1 MEQTFEVELV
11 NQNEYL
17 VRWASEGQSGE
28 SLVHTN
34 PEFLAEAGLD
44 GFEEQLVVEETTG
57 YLAEHQPV
65 IDFPQTVDLEEIA
78 AAYTDYTEQLKARLQ
93 ARNQG

>member
-1 MEQTFEVELV
+1 MDKTFDIELV
-11 NQNEYL
+11 NHNEYL
-17 VRWASEGQSGE
+17 VRWASEGQTGE

-34 PEFLAEAGLD
+34 PEFLAEVGLG
-44 GFEEQLVVEETTG
+44 GFDEQLIVEETTA

-78 AAYTDYTEQLKARLQ
+78 AAYTDYAEQLKARLD
-93 ARNQG
+93 AR

>member
-1 MEQTFEVELV
+1 MEKSFDIELV

-17 VRWASEGQSGE
+17 VRWAADGQTGE

-34 PEFLAEAGLD
+34 PEFLAEVGLGGID
-44 GFEEQLVVEETTG
+44 ELRIVEETTT

-78 AAYTDYTEQLKARLQ
+78 AAYGDYAEQLKARLD
-93 ARNQG
+93 AK

>member
-1 MEQTFEVELV
+1 MEKSFDIELV

-34 PEFLAEAGLD
+34 PEFLAAVGLD
-44 GFEEQLVVEETTG
+44 GFDEQLVVEETTT

-78 AAYTDYTEQLKARLQ
+78 AAYPEYTEQMKVRLD
-93 ARNQG
+93 AKRGL

>member
-1 MEQTFEVELV
+1 METTFDIEPV

-17 VRWASEGQSGE
+17 VRWASEGQTGE

-34 PEFLAEAGLD
+34 PDFLAEAGLD
-44 GFEEQLVVEETTG
+44 GFDEQKIVEETTA
-57 YLAEHQPV
+57 YMAEHQPV

-78 AAYTDYTEQLKARLQ
+78 AAYGDYAEKLKSRLEAR
-93 ARNQG
+93 

>member
-1 MEQTFEVELV
+1 METTFDIEPV

-17 VRWASEGQSGE
+17 VRWASEGQTGE

-34 PEFLAEAGLD
+34 PDFLAEAGLD
-44 GFEEQLVVEETTG
+44 GSDEQKIVEETTA
-57 YLAEHQPV
+57 YMAEHQPV

-78 AAYTDYTEQLKARLQ
+78 AAYGDYAEKLKSRLEAR
-93 ARNQG
+93 

>member
-1 MEQTFEVELV
+1 MEQTFDIELV

-34 PEFLAEAGLD
+34 PDFLAEVGLE
-44 GFEEQLVVEETTG
+44 GFDEQLIVEETAT

-78 AAYTDYTEQLKARLQ
+78 AAYTGYTEQLKQRLQ
-93 ARNQG
+93 AR

>member
-1 MEQTFEVELV
+1 MEQTFDIELV

-34 PEFLAEAGLD
+34 PDFLAEAGLA
-44 GFEEQLVVEETTG
+44 GFDEQLIVEETAT

-78 AAYTDYTEQLKARLQ
+78 AAYTGYTEQLKQRLQ
-93 ARNQG
+93 AR

>member
-1 MEQTFEVELV
+1 MEQTFDIELV

-28 SLVHTN
+28 SLIHTN
-34 PEFLAEAGLD
+34 PGFLAEAGLEGID
-44 GFEEQLVVEETTG
+44 EQLIVEETTS
-57 YLAEHQPV
+57 YLAERQPV

-78 AAYTDYTEQLKARLQ
+78 AADTDYTEQLKSRLQ
-93 ARNQG
+93 AR

>member
-1 MEQTFEVELV
+1 MEKTFDIEPV

-17 VRWASEGQSGE
+17 VRWRSEGQTGE

-44 GFEEQLVVEETTG
+44 SFDEQLVVEETTT

-78 AAYTDYTEQLKARLQ
+78 AAYGDYAEQLKARLQ
-93 ARNQG
+93 SR

>member
-1 MEQTFEVELV
+1 MEKTFDIEPV

-17 VRWASEGQSGE
+17 VRWRSEGQTGE

-34 PEFLAEAGLD
+34 PDFLAEAGLD
-44 GFEEQLVVEETTG
+44 SFDEQLVVEETTT

-78 AAYTDYTEQLKARLQ
+78 AAYGDYAEQLKARLQ
-93 ARNQG
+93 SR

>member
-1 MEQTFEVELV
+1 MEKSFDIELV

-17 VRWASEGQSGE
+17 VSWASEGQTGE

-34 PEFLAEAGLD
+34 PDFLAEVGLG
-44 GFEEQLVVEETTG
+44 GFDEQLVVEETTTFM
-57 YLAEHQPV
+57 AEHQPV

-78 AAYTDYTEQLKARLQ
+78 AAYADYAQQLKARLE
-93 ARNQG
+93 AR

>member
-1 MEQTFEVELV
+1 METSFNIELV

-17 VRWASEGQSGE
+17 VRWASEGQTGE

-34 PEFLAEAGLD
+34 PDFLAEVGLD
-44 GFEEQLVVEETTG
+44 AFEEQRVVEETTS

-78 AAYTDYTEQLKARLQ
+78 AAYTDYAEQLKARLE
-93 ARNQG
+93 AR

>member
-1 MEQTFEVELV
+1 MEQTFDIELV

-34 PEFLAEAGLD
+34 PDFLAEAGLE
-44 GFEEQLVVEETTG
+44 GFDEQLIVEETAT

-78 AAYTDYTEQLKARLQ
+78 AAYTGYTEQLKQRLQ
-93 ARNQG
+93 AR

>member
-1 MEQTFEVELV
+1 MEKTFDIEPV

-17 VRWASEGQSGE
+17 VRWRSEGQTGE

-44 GFEEQLVVEETTG
+44 GFDEQLVVEETTT

-78 AAYTDYTEQLKARLQ
+78 AAYGDYAEQLRARLQ
-93 ARNQG
+93 SR

>member
-1 MEQTFEVELV
+1 MEKTFDIEPV
-11 NQNEYL
+11 NQNEYR
-17 VRWASEGQSGE
+17 VRWRSEGQTGE

-34 PEFLAEAGLD
+34 PDFLAEAGLD
-44 GFEEQLVVEETTG
+44 SFDEQLVVEETTT

-78 AAYTDYTEQLKARLQ
+78 AAYGDYAEQLKARLQ
-93 ARNQG
+93 SR

>member
-1 MEQTFEVELV
+1 MEQTFDIELV

-17 VRWASEGQSGE
+17 VGWAAEGQTGE

-34 PEFLAEAGLD
+34 PGFLAEVGLE
-44 GFEEQLVVEETTG
+44 GFDEKRVVEETVG
-57 YLAEHQPV
+57 FMAERQPV

-78 AAYTDYTEQLKARLQ
+78 AAYTDFTGQLKVRLQ
-93 ARNQG
+93 AG

>member
-1 MEQTFEVELV
+1 MEQTFDIELV

-34 PEFLAEAGLD
+34 PDFLAEAGLE
-44 GFEEQLVVEETTG
+44 GFDELLIVEETAT

-78 AAYTDYTEQLKARLQ
+78 AAYTGYTEQLKQRLQ
-93 ARNQG
+93 AR

>member
-1 MEQTFEVELV
+1 MEKSFDIELV

-17 VRWASEGQSGE
+17 VRWASEGQNGE

-34 PEFLAEAGLD
+34 PEFLAEVGLD
-44 GFEEQLVVEETTG
+44 GFDEQLIVEETTN

-78 AAYTDYTEQLKARLQ
+78 AAYTDYAEQLKARLE
-93 ARNQG
+93 AK

>member
-1 MEQTFEVELV
+1 MEKTFDIEPV

-17 VRWASEGQSGE
+17 VRWRSEGQTGE

-44 GFEEQLVVEETTG
+44 SFDEQLVVEETTT

-78 AAYTDYTEQLKARLQ
+78 AAYGDYAEQLRARLQ
-93 ARNQG
+93 SR

>member
-1 MEQTFEVELV
+1 MEKTFDIEPV

-17 VRWASEGQSGE
+17 VRWRSEGQTGE

-34 PEFLAEAGLD
+34 PDFLVEAGLD
-44 GFEEQLVVEETTG
+44 GFDEQLVVEETTT

-78 AAYTDYTEQLKARLQ
+78 AAYGDYAEQLRARLQ
-93 ARNQG
+93 SR

>member
-1 MEQTFEVELV
+1 MEKTFDIEPV

-17 VRWASEGQSGE
+17 VRWRSEGQTGE

-34 PEFLAEAGLD
+34 PDFLAEAGLD
-44 GFEEQLVVEETTG
+44 SFDEQLVVEETTT

-78 AAYTDYTEQLKARLQ
+78 AAYGDYAEQLKARLQ
-93 ARNQG
+93 AR

>member
-1 MEQTFEVELV
+1 MEQTFDIELV

-17 VRWASEGQSGE
+17 VRWAAEGQSGE

-34 PEFLAEAGLD
+34 PEFLAEVGLE
-44 GFEEQLVVEETTG
+44 GFDEQRVVEETAAFM
-57 YLAEHQPV
+57 AEHQPV

-78 AAYTDYTEQLKARLQ
+78 AAYADFTEQLKARLQ
-93 ARNQG
+93 AG

>member
-1 MEQTFEVELV
+1 MEKTFDIEPV

-17 VRWASEGQSGE
+17 VRWRSEGQTGE

-44 GFEEQLVVEETTG
+44 SFDEQLVVEETAT

-78 AAYTDYTEQLKARLQ
+78 AAYGDYAEQLRARLQ
-93 ARNQG
+93 SR

>member
-1 MEQTFEVELV
+1 MEKSFDIELV
-11 NQNEYL
+11 NHNEYL
-17 VRWASEGQSGE
+17 VRWASEGQTGE

-34 PEFLAEAGLD
+34 PDFLAEAGLD
-44 GFEEQLVVEETTG
+44 VFEEQRVVEETTT

-78 AAYTDYTEQLKARLQ
+78 AAYSDYAEQLRARLD
-93 ARNQG
+93 AR

>member
-1 MEQTFEVELV
+1 MEQTFDIELV

-28 SLVHTN
+28 SLIHTN
-34 PEFLAEAGLD
+34 PAFLAEVGLEGID
-44 GFEEQLVVEETTG
+44 EQRIVEETTS
-57 YLAEHQPV
+57 YLAERQPV

-78 AAYTDYTEQLKARLQ
+78 AAYTDYTEQLKSRLQ
-93 ARNQG
+93 AK

>member
-1 MEQTFEVELV
+1 MEKSFDIESV

-17 VRWASEGQSGE
+17 VRWASEGQTGE

-34 PEFLAEAGLD
+34 PEFLAEVGLD
-44 GFEEQLVVEETTG
+44 TFDEQLIVEETTT

-78 AAYTDYTEQLKARLQ
+78 AAYTDYAEQLKARLE
-93 ARNQG
+93 AR